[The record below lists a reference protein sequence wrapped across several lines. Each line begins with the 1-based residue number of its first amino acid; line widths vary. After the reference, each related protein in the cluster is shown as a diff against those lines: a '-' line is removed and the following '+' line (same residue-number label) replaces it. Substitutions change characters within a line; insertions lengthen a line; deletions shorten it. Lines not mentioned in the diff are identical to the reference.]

1 MFHGDIRE
9 VRGKFRT
16 DGQVLIRKPRIKAEE
31 TIGRIECSVSGQA
44 KRHGL
49 SRDPRVHAMVEA
61 ADLII
66 GIDAG
71 TSVMKAV
78 AFTLAGRQ
86 IASASVRNTYRT
98 GEDGAVTQ
106 SLDQTWLDCTRALRG
121 LAEKVEGLAKR
132 TAAIAVTGQG
142 DGTWLV
148 GAENRPAGDAWL
160 WLDARAA
167 PTVERLAAADAD
179 RVRFSA
185 TGTGLN
191 TCQQGTQLAHMDQY
205 FPELLAEA
213 ETAMHCKDWL
223 YLNLTGIRATDPS
236 EVSFTF
242 GNFRT
247 RRYDDDVLAALGLTH
262 RRSLLPEV
270 IEGTQTV
277 HPLTAEAAAASGLV
291 AGTPVCLG
299 YVDMVMTALGAGVRS
314 EGRNAACSAIGST
327 GVHLLAKPVGDVVLN
342 AERTGY
348 VITLPIPGIVTQV
361 QTNMGATIN
370 LDWLLQLGVDL
381 LGEFGIPVGLD
392 EMITR
397 IDPWFA
403 ESRPGNI
410 LYHPY
415 ISEAGERGPFVNARA
430 RANFT
435 GLASR
440 HRYPDLVRAVVEGL
454 GMATRDC
461 YAAMGALPPELR
473 ISGGA
478 ARSVAL
484 RGTLAAALGAP
495 VRVSSREEA
504 GAAGASMM
512 AAVAIGAYR
521 TMDDCI
527 ADWVTPELGTAE
539 PPAPQ
544 GTERMTRLF
553 AAYSDVRRGIAP
565 AWDILAAH

>member
-1 MFHGDIRE
+1 MSE
-9 VRGKFRT
+9 
-16 DGQVLIRKPRIKAEE
+16 P
-31 TIGRIECSVSGQA
+31 
-44 KRHGL
+44 
-49 SRDPRVHAMVEA
+49 
-61 ADLII
+61 ADLIV

-78 AFTLAGRQ
+78 AFTLGGRQ
-86 IASASVRNTYRT
+86 IASASVRNSYKS
-98 GEDGAVTQ
+98 GDDGSVTQ
-106 SLDQTWLDCTRALRG
+106 SLDQTWLDCARALRG
-121 LAEKVEGLAKR
+121 LSDKVERLAHR
-132 TAAIAVTGQG
+132 TAAIAVTAQG

-148 GAENRPAGDAWL
+148 GSRNRPVSDAWL

-167 PTVERLAAADAD
+167 PTVERLAASEADCQ
-179 RVRFSA
+179 RFQA

-191 TCQQGTQLAHMDQY
+191 TCQQGTQLAHMDRH
-205 FPELLAEA
+205 FPDLLDSA

-247 RRYDDDVLAALGLTH
+247 RSYDSTVLAALGLMH
-262 RRSLLPEV
+262 RRALLPDV
-270 IEGTQTV
+270 IDGTQTV
-277 HPLTAEAAAASGLV
+277 HPMTAEAAAACGLK

-299 YVDMVMTALGAGVRS
+299 YVDMCMTALGAGVRS

-327 GVHLLAKPVGDVVLN
+327 GVHLLAKEVSDVVLN

-348 VITLPIPGIVTQV
+348 VIALPIPGIVTQV

-370 LDWLLQLGVDL
+370 LDWLLQLGADL
-381 LGEFGIPVGLD
+381 LGEFGVTVGLS
-392 EMITR
+392 EMIGR
-397 IDPWFA
+397 VDSWFA
-403 ESRPGNI
+403 ASKPGNI

-430 RANFT
+430 RANFA

-461 YAAMGALPPELR
+461 YAAMGSLPTELR
-473 ISGGA
+473 VSGGA
-478 ARSVAL
+478 ARSAAL
-484 RGTLAAALGAP
+484 RHTLGAALGAP
-495 VRVSSREEA
+495 VRVSTREEA

-527 ADWVTPELGTAE
+527 ADWVTPELREAE
-539 PPAPQ
+539 QPKSEDV
-544 GTERMTRLF
+544 ERMSRLF
-553 AAYSDVRRGIAP
+553 AAYADVRSGITP
-565 AWDILAAH
+565 AWDILATR

>member
-1 MFHGDIRE
+1 M
-9 VRGKFRT
+9 
-16 DGQVLIRKPRIKAEE
+16 A
-31 TIGRIECSVSGQA
+31 
-44 KRHGL
+44 
-49 SRDPRVHAMVEA
+49 EA
-61 ADLII
+61 ADLIV

-86 IASASVRNTYRT
+86 VASASVRNTYST
-98 GEDGAVTQ
+98 GDDGSVTQ

-121 LAEKVEGLAKR
+121 LGEKVENLAAR

-148 GAENRPAGDAWL
+148 GAKNRPAADAWL

-167 PTVERLAAADAD
+167 PTVERLAAAEAD
-179 RVRFSA
+179 RGRFAA

-191 TCQQGTQLAHMDQY
+191 TCQQGAQLAHMDRHV
-205 FPELLAEA
+205 PEILAGA

-223 YLNLTGIRATDPS
+223 YLNLTGVRATDPS

-247 RRYDDDVLAALGLTH
+247 RQYDDDVLAALGLTH
-262 RRSLLPEV
+262 RRTLLPEV
-270 IEGTQTV
+270 IEGTETV
-277 HPLTAEAAAASGLV
+277 HPLTAEAAQASGLA

-314 EGRNAACSAIGST
+314 AGLNAACSAIGST
-327 GVHLLAKPVGDVVLN
+327 GVHMVAKPVSEVVLN

-348 VITLPIPGIVTQV
+348 VITLPIPGLVTQV

-370 LDWLLQLGVDL
+370 LDWLLQLGADL
-381 LGEFGIPVGLD
+381 LGEFGTTVGLD
-392 EMITR
+392 EMIAR
-397 IDPWFA
+397 VDRWFA
-403 ESRPGNI
+403 ASRPGNV

-440 HRYPDLVRAVVEGL
+440 HRFPDLVRAVVEGL

-461 YAAMGALPPELR
+461 YAAMGTLPPELR
-473 ISGGA
+473 VSGGA
-478 ARSVAL
+478 ARSAAL
-484 RGTLAAALGAP
+484 RGTLAAAVGAP
-495 VRVSSREEA
+495 VRVSTREEA

-527 ADWVTPELGTAE
+527 ADWVTPELGAAE
-539 PPAPQ
+539 PPKPEDA
-544 GTERMTRLF
+544 ERMTRLF
-553 AAYSDVRRGIAP
+553 SAYSTVRRGIAP
-565 AWDILAAH
+565 AWDMLAAR